1 MAEQS
6 PFEALRLTLMQDV
19 LPVGLAMADRV
30 RQGGAAKVV
39 ESFTGS
45 ADPFADLRDEGQAS
59 AKVVRER
66 LDQVSPGLG
75 NPVIEVSI
83 DVEPQPAPPQQVATT
98 SDEGE
103 SLQQVL
109 ARIETRL
116 DQLQQHLAS

>member
-6 PFEALRLTLMQDV
+6 PFQALRLTLMQDV

-30 RQGGAAKVV
+30 REGGAAKVV

-83 DVEPQPAPPQQVATT
+83 DVDPEPAPSPQVATT

>member
-6 PFEALRLTLMQDV
+6 PFQALRLTLMQDV

-45 ADPFADLRDEGQAS
+45 SDPFADLRDEGQAS

-75 NPVIEVSI
+75 NPVIEVSV
-83 DVEPQPAPPQQVATT
+83 DVEPEPAPSPQVATT
-98 SDEGE
+98 SDEDA

-109 ARIETRL
+109 ARIESRL

>member
-45 ADPFADLRDEGQAS
+45 DDPLADLREEGEAS

-75 NPVIEVSI
+75 NPVIEVS
-83 DVEPQPAPPQQVATT
+83 VAVQPEPVPSQPVATT

-109 ARIETRL
+109 ARIESRL